1 MTMDEQQPELRWA
14 PLEPAPKRTGRV
26 WLIVGIAVAALV
38 IVGVLL
44 FLLIPRGES
53 PDPGASASPSPSA
66 SATSTTT
73 PSPSA
78 SPEPSETPITT
89 PPPAA
94 DPTVEVFRGKVKG
107 WLDTAPR
114 GLDIIAGAV
123 EQDGLP
129 VLDTLQDDAQRLSD
143 SQPPSSIQQAW
154 SDGISAYSQRLTD
167 LRSAITSGSGVSGA
181 IDAARSAAQDLRGL
195 VGL

>member
-1 MTMDEQQPELRWA
+1 MDEQRPELRWA
-14 PLEPAPKRTGRV
+14 PLDPAPKRTGRV

-38 IVGVLL
+38 VVGVLL
-44 FLLIPRGES
+44 FVLIPRGDS
-53 PDPGASASPSPSA
+53 PRPEDTSSPTPSVSPSA
-66 SATSTTT
+66 TPTPSAT
-73 PSPSA
+73 PSA
-78 SPEPSETPITT
+78 TPEPTQTPVTT

-143 SQPPSSIQQAW
+143 SQPPSSIQQKW
-154 SDGISAYSQRLTD
+154 SDGVSEYSQRLTD

-181 IDAARSAAQDLRGL
+181 IDAARSAAQELRGL